1 MDVLILFPSIKF
13 GLHIKSTANNNK
25 KLKDLDISK
34 CSTQK
39 QFNIM
44 LEHFLI
50 EVNNNNNKN
59 NYKIALLEVCQ
70 TVARE

>member
-25 KLKDLDISK
+25 KLKDQ

-39 QFNIM
+39 KFNVM

-59 NYKIALLEVCQ
+59 NYKIAMLEVCQ